1 MKEALENRF
10 GAHRVHELETAE
22 GDIPLLMLD
31 LELKTPVT
39 VLMTNGLSD
48 YKMPVPEKMEGFEYN
63 ELFFCL
69 PSYWEWED
77 RSNPSMSWVFD
88 WIQKRA
94 KYVVEKETLCGHGHT
109 LPTNKDMDPLSPTMM
124 QNHLILLNPILL
136 EEALSEIEVGLKNV
150 HFLAIVPIFPD
161 VMDYKQGKGT
171 FKFIQKLQSKGVNEK
186 LDDFRATV
194 LQSRWK
200 IRF

>member
-39 VLMTNGLSD
+39 VLLTNGLSD

-77 RSNPSMSWVFD
+77 MDNPGTNWIFH
-88 WIQKRA
+88 WIQRLA
-94 KYVVEKETLCGHGHT
+94 KYVQEKETLLGHGHKM
-109 LPTNKDMDPLSPTMM
+109 P
-124 QNHLILLNPILL
+124 
-136 EEALSEIEVGLKNV
+136 
-150 HFLAIVPIFPD
+150 
-161 VMDYKQGKGT
+161 
-171 FKFIQKLQSKGVNEK
+171 
-186 LDDFRATV
+186 
-194 LQSRWK
+194 
-200 IRF
+200 